1 MKRDEKEYHLL
12 VIEDNLG
19 DFVILEEYLSEYL
32 INSSMVHAEDFKAA
46 TTVLNQSTR
55 RFDLVFLDLS
65 LPDKSGE
72 DLVKE
77 IIRLTEGIPVVVLTG
92 FTDLE
97 FGSRSLALGASDYL
111 VKDDL
116 SPAILY
122 KSLIYNIQR
131 VNFIQ
136 ELTETKR
143 KYADLFQLNPSPIL
157 VYDLNTLN
165 ILDVNNAACES
176 YGYSR
181 EEFLTLGLK
190 DIRPQEE
197 IPVLVQSVEDFW
209 INNKSDYV
217 RFTRHLKKNGEIID
231 VEISPAK
238 VKINNQNAAI
248 VLIKDITENLKYIH
262 KIEEQNQT
270 FKEIAWIQSHV
281 VRAPLAR
288 MMGVIHL
295 LESCESTM
303 DPETLELIQYI
314 KRSSEELDGIVRDIS
329 KKSERVLNGKNPND
343 S

>member
-1 MKRDEKEYHLL
+1 MKKDEKEYQIL

-32 INSSMVHAEDFKAA
+32 INASMVHAENFKSASII
-46 TTVLNQSTR
+46 LNEANQ

-72 DLVKE
+72 ELVKG
-77 IIRLTEGIPVVVLTG
+77 IIQMTVGIPVVVLTG
-92 FTDLE
+92 FSDLE
-97 FGSRSLALGASDYL
+97 FGSRSLALGASDYI

-131 VNFIQ
+131 VNFIN
-136 ELTETKR
+136 ELTETKK
-143 KYADLFQLNPSPIL
+143 KYTDLFQLNPSPII
-157 VYDLNTLN
+157 VYDLKTLN

-181 EEFLTLGLK
+181 EEFLSFGLK
-190 DIRPQEE
+190 DIRPPEE
-197 IPVLVQSVEDFW
+197 IPVLMKSVDDFW
-209 INNKSDYV
+209 AKNKPDY
-217 RFTRHLKKNGEIID
+217 TRTTKHLKKNGEIID

-238 VKINNQNAAI
+238 VKINNQDAAI
-248 VLIKDITENLKYIH
+248 VLVKDITENLKYIH

-270 FKEIAWIQSHV
+270 FKEIAWIQSHI

-288 MMGVIHL
+288 LMGVINL
-295 LESCESTM
+295 LESTEVAF
-303 DPETLELIQYI
+303 DDETLELIQFI
-314 KRSSEELDGIVRDIS
+314 KKSSEELDEIIRDIS
-329 KKSERVLNGKNPND
+329 KKSEKVLDTDHSKD
-343 S
+343 